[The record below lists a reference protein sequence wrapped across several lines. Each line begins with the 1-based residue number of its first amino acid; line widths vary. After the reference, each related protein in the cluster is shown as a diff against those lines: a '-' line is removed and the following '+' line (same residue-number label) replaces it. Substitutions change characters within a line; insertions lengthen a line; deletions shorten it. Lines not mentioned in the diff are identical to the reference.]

1 MSPKWLK
8 GYVESLSIPAY
19 GRYRSDCPLCGKP
32 NTFSVS
38 DNGFE
43 RLWYCFHADC
53 NTKGGTGVS
62 LTRDNSSQ
70 AFVKKETKQEETE
83 VDFVIPDTFVSLS
96 RNINAENYVKQVHS
110 YDAYLG
116 GLVDIRYDFQRDRVV
131 YLVKYGDKVVDAT
144 GRSLT
149 NSKPKW
155 LRYGNSKLP
164 FTCGNVRTNLVITE
178 DCPSACSISNCNATA
193 LALMGTSLL
202 DSHIQVI
209 QNYKKI
215 FVALDKDA
223 TRKAVDI
230 VRHLSNYV
238 PTKLVVLKKD
248 LKNMEKEERDDFIN
262 NYISR

>member
-8 GYVESLSIPAY
+8 GYVESLTIAPY

-32 NTFSVS
+32 NTFSVT

-43 RLWYCFHADC
+43 RLWNCFHADC
-53 NTKGGTGVS
+53 HTKGATGIS
-62 LTRDNSSQ
+62 LTKENSSQ
-70 AFVKKETKQEETE
+70 AFVKKQTKQKEIE

-110 YDAYLG
+110 YDAYLS
-116 GLVDIRYDFQRDRVV
+116 GLADIRYDFQRDRVV
-131 YLVKYGDKVVDAT
+131 YLVKDGDKVVDAT
-144 GRSLT
+144 GRSLN

-155 LRYGNSKLP
+155 LRYGNSRYP
-164 FTCGNVRTNLVITE
+164 FLSGEGGNLFIVE
-178 DCPSACSISNCNATA
+178 DCPSACSISNLVRG

-215 FVALDKDA
+215 FVGLDKDA

>member
-1 MSPKWLK
+1 MKWLK
-8 GYVESLSIPAY
+8 SYVESLSIPAY

-53 NTKGGTGVS
+53 NTKGGTGIS
-62 LTRDNSSQ
+62 LTRDNSSK
-70 AFVKKETKQEETE
+70 AFVKKQDKEESAII
-83 VDFVIPDTFVSLS
+83 DFIIPDTFVSLS

-110 YDAYLG
+110 YDAYLD
-116 GLVDIRYDFQRDRVV
+116 GLADIRYDFQKDRVV
-131 YLVKYGDKVVDAT
+131 YLVKDGDKVIDAT

-149 NSKPKW
+149 SSKPKW
-155 LRYGNSKLP
+155 LRYGTSRQP
-164 FTCGNVRTNLVITE
+164 FVCGIADNLFVVE
-178 DCPSACSISNCNATA
+178 DCPSACSISNIVTGM
-193 LALMGTSLL
+193 ALMGTSLL
-202 DSHIQVI
+202 DNHIQVI

-215 FVALDKDA
+215 FVALDRDA

-238 PTKLVVLKKD
+238 QTKLVVLKKD

-262 NYISR
+262 NHISR

>member
-1 MSPKWLK
+1 MNPRWIK
-8 GYVESLSIPAY
+8 GYVESLTIAPY
-19 GRYRSDCPLCGKP
+19 GRFRSDCPACGKP

-43 RLWYCFHADC
+43 RLWFCFHADC
-53 NTKGGTGVS
+53 NVKGATGIS
-62 LTRDNSSQ
+62 LTKENSKS
-70 AFVKKETKQEETE
+70 AFVKREPIKEEADIK
-83 VDFVIPDTFVSLS
+83 FKIPDTFVSLS
-96 RNINAENYVKQVHS
+96 RNINAENYLKKTNS
-110 YDAYLG
+110 YDAYLA
-116 GLVDIRYDFQRDRVV
+116 GLADIRYDFQRDRVA
-131 YLVKYGDKVVDAT
+131 YLVKEGDKVVDAT
-144 GRSLT
+144 GRNLT
-149 NSKPKW
+149 DNKPKW
-155 LRYGNSKLP
+155 LRYGNSKHP
-164 FTCGNVRTNLVITE
+164 FVCGTSDNCFVVE
-178 DCPSACSISNCNATA
+178 DCPSACSVSNLVTG

-209 QNYKKI
+209 RNYKKI

-262 NYISR
+262 NHISR

>member
-8 GYVESLSIPAY
+8 GYVESLTIPAY

-53 NTKGGTGVS
+53 NTKGGTGIN

-70 AFVKKETKQEETE
+70 AFVKKETKQEEIDI
-83 VDFVIPDTFVSLS
+83 DFVIPDTFVSLS

-110 YDAYLG
+110 YSAYLD
-116 GLVDIRYDFQRDRVV
+116 GLADIRYDFQKDRVV
-131 YLVKYGDKVVDAT
+131 YLVKDGDKVIDAT

-155 LRYGNSKLP
+155 LRYGTSRQP
-164 FTCGNVRTNLVITE
+164 FVCGIADNLFVVE
-178 DCPSACSISNCNATA
+178 DCPSACSISNIVTGM
-193 LALMGTSLL
+193 ALMGTSLL

-248 LKNMEKEERDDFIN
+248 LKNMEREERNDFIDN
-262 NYISR
+262 HISR

>member
-8 GYVESLSIPAY
+8 GYVESLTIAPY

-32 NTFSVS
+32 NTFSVT

-43 RLWYCFHADC
+43 RLWNCFHADC
-53 NTKGGTGVS
+53 HTKGATGIS
-62 LTRDNSSQ
+62 LRKDNSKQ
-70 AFVKKETKQEETE
+70 AFVKRQIKEEVTK

-110 YDAYLG
+110 YDAYLS
-116 GLVDIRYDFQRDRVV
+116 GLADIRYDFQRDRVV
-131 YLVKYGDKVVDAT
+131 YLVKDGDKVVDAT

-155 LRYGNSKLP
+155 LRYGNSRYP
-164 FTCGNVRTNLVITE
+164 FLSGEGGNLFIVE
-178 DCPSACSISNCNATA
+178 DCPSACSISNLVRG

-215 FVALDKDA
+215 FVGLDKDA

>member
-1 MSPKWLK
+1 MKWLK
-8 GYVESLSIPAY
+8 GYVESLTIAPY

-32 NTFSVS
+32 NTFSVT

-43 RLWYCFHADC
+43 RLWNCFHADC
-53 NTKGGTGVS
+53 HTKGGTGIS
-62 LTRDNSSQ
+62 LTKDNSKQ
-70 AFVKKETKQEETE
+70 AFVKRQVKEEVTK

-96 RNINAENYVKQVHS
+96 RNINAENYVKEVQS
-110 YDAYLG
+110 YNAYLD
-116 GLVDIRYDFQRDRVV
+116 GLADIRYDFQRDRVV
-131 YLVKYGDKVVDAT
+131 YLVKDGDKVIDAT

-155 LRYGNSKLP
+155 LRYGTSKMP
-164 FTCGNVRTNLVITE
+164 FVCGLTDNLFVVE
-178 DCPSACSISNCNATA
+178 DCPSACSISNIVTGM
-193 LALMGTSLL
+193 ALMGTSLL

-215 FVALDKDA
+215 FVALDRDA

-248 LKNMEKEERDDFIN
+248 LKNMEREERDDFIDN
-262 NYISR
+262 NISR

>member
-8 GYVESLSIPAY
+8 GYVESLTIAPY

-32 NTFSVS
+32 NTFSVT

-43 RLWYCFHADC
+43 RLWNCFHADC
-53 NTKGGTGVS
+53 HTKGGTGIS
-62 LTRDNSSQ
+62 LTKENSRQ
-70 AFVKKETKQEETE
+70 AFAKKQTKQKEIE

-110 YDAYLG
+110 YDAYLS

-131 YLVKYGDKVVDAT
+131 YLVKDGDKVVDAT

-155 LRYGNSKLP
+155 LRYGNSRYP
-164 FTCGNVRTNLVITE
+164 FLSGEGGNLFIVE
-178 DCPSACSISNCNATA
+178 DCPSACSISNLVRG

-215 FVALDKDA
+215 FVGLDKDA